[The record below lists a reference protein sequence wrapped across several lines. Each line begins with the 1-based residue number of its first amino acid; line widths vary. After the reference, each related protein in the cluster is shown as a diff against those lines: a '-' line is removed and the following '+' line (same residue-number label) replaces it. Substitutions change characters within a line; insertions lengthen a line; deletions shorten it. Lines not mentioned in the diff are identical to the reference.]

1 MECERIRKLLSAYLD
16 GELPEEERKEVRK
29 HLFICSQCELEFKKI
44 RNMKGLIIQFGQSF
58 EPKVDYGIH
67 YEAFQ
72 SQINGRRLKEILLFS
87 VLACIIILLF
97 VFFLPIY
104 KNIIPG
110 SNTDASIGEIHRNL
124 TGDSYDVPKNSG
136 RVVVNFLKQVT
147 NDWE

>member
-16 GELPEEERKEVRK
+16 GELSEEERKEVRK
-29 HLFICSQCELEFKKI
+29 HLFVCSRCELEFMKI

-87 VLACIIILLF
+87 VLACIIILLL
-97 VFFLPIY
+97 FFFSLFIKTLYQDRILMHRLGRYIAILPAIAMTCP
-104 KNIIPG
+104 K
-110 SNTDASIGEIHRNL
+110 TQGESWLI
-124 TGDSYDVPKNSG
+124 
-136 RVVVNFLKQVT
+136 F
-147 NDWE
+147 